1 MKLWSAQFK
10 FCSTAIQHLTPTLP
24 THPGEMVADGL
35 LALVVKVFPFDYK
48 WSMMSVAC
56 AENSHVMDL
65 VSDSFN
71 FEKVLIVAFTL
82 VIL

>member
-1 MKLWSAQFK
+1 M
-10 FCSTAIQHLTPTLP
+10 
-24 THPGEMVADGL
+24 ADGL

-82 VIL
+82 VILS